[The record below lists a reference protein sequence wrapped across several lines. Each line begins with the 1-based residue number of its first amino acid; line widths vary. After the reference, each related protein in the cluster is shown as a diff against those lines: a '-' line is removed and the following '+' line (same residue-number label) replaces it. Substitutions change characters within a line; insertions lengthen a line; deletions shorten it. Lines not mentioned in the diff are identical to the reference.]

1 MREIDPQQLE
11 TYRVALEA
19 AIARSSLRAVAAAV
33 GMSPTGLT
41 QFIEGTKPY
50 GKTVEKVGRWF
61 RQNAGWEAE
70 KAEHIA
76 EQLRLVLATLP
87 NPDRGVANLLD
98 AVEGSYRSAGL
109 RPPGWVERVR
119 RRIGAPPAARPAPD
133 AGAIVLT
140 QETA

>member
-11 TYRVALEA
+11 NYRIALEA

-33 GMSPTGLT
+33 GMSPTGLAL
-41 QFIEGTKPY
+41 FIEGTLPY

-70 KAEHIA
+70 RAEHIA
-76 EQLRLVLATLP
+76 EQLRLIVATLP
-87 NPDRGVANLLD
+87 NPDSGVANLLD

-109 RPPGWVERVR
+109 TAPGWVERVR
-119 RRIGAPPAARPAPD
+119 RRIGAPAAARPAPES
-133 AGAIVLT
+133 GAVVLT